1 MVAVREDRSRSPRAA
16 KNASSNG
23 SADELLDGRS
33 AQEIFGKPE
42 TLIGYTYDDLI
53 CLPGFIDF
61 TVNEVVLET
70 QFTKNIRLKTP
81 VVSSPMDTVTES
93 QMAIGMALQGGIGII
108 HTNLSIEDQVAEVT
122 KVKKFRSGFIVDP
135 VCVSPQTT
143 VAELERIQQRCV
155 FSAFPVSEDGKMGT
169 KLMGIVTK
177 RDTMFVE
184 DKGTT
189 SSPTLVGDVMTKRA
203 NLLTAVEGVAL
214 KAAHEK
220 IKEAKKGKIPIVS
233 PNGDLCALVT
243 ASDIRKEGEY
253 PFATKDAK
261 GCLMVGASVGTR
273 PQDRDRV
280 RRLVAAGVDAIVVD
294 SSQGDSHFQ
303 RDMLRWMKTEF
314 PALQVIGGNVVTKM
328 QAMHLIQCGVDAL
341 RVGMGIGSIC
351 TTQEVCACGRAQAS
365 AVYNVAGL
373 ARKFGIPIIAD
384 GGVSSPGHMVKA
396 LCMGAGTVM
405 CGR

>member
-1 MVAVREDRSRSPRAA
+1 MTVKEVSL
-16 KNASSNG
+16 
-23 SADELLDGRS
+23 ADANELLDGRS
-33 AQEIFGKPE
+33 AQELFGKPDC
-42 TLIGYTYDDLI
+42 T
-53 CLPGFIDF
+53 IDF
-61 TVNEVVLET
+61 TVNEVLLET
-70 QFTKNIRLKTP
+70 HFTKNIRLKTP

-108 HTNLSIEDQVAEVT
+108 HTNMGIEEQVAEVT

-143 VAELERIQQRCV
+143 VAELERIQQRCG
-155 FSAFPVSEDGKMGT
+155 FSAFPVTEDGKMGT

-189 SSPTLVGDVMTKRA
+189 SSPTLVGDVMTKA
-203 NLLTAVEGVAL
+203 ASLLTAPEGVAL

-233 PNGDLCALVT
+233 PNGNLCALVS

-253 PFATKDAK
+253 PFATKDSK

-273 PQDRDRV
+273 PADRDRV
-280 RRLVAAGVDAIVVD
+280 RQLVAAGVDAIVVD

-303 RDMLRWMKTEF
+303 RDMLRWMKKEF
-314 PALQVIGGNVVTKM
+314 PALQVIGGNVVTKK
-328 QAMHLIQCGVDAL
+328 QAMHLIECGVDAL

-351 TTQEVCACGRAQAS
+351 TTQE
-365 AVYNVAGL
+365 
-373 ARKFGIPIIAD
+373 
-384 GGVSSPGHMVKA
+384 
-396 LCMGAGTVM
+396 
-405 CGR
+405 